1 VHARRIRPDTGHL
14 DRRRLA
20 SAGLSAILP
29 GLGQLVNR
37 RRQLATIF
45 LAPTL
50 VLLAIGG
57 ILVATQS
64 PARLVAWVASP
75 TVLGIVLSINLLV
88 LVLRLLAVVQAFL
101 DTRWHGPTGRAGIVG
116 LALIVV
122 LVVLPH
128 GIAYRYGTALGDT
141 FASVFQDGAAGV
153 GDGPAAEPPSPDER
167 VNVLLIGVDTL
178 PWRTATLTDTM
189 MVVSLDPVGRTV
201 SMLSLPRDL
210 INVPLGNGD
219 VFGPKLNSLM
229 SYAASHE
236 DEFPQGGVQ
245 ALLDATGALLGI
257 EIPYYARIDFYGF
270 VEMVDTVGG
279 VDVVVAE
286 PIEDPE
292 YAGFKLDKRGW
303 SITAGPH
310 HLDGA
315 NALAYA
321 RARKA
326 LGESDFTRA
335 ARQQQILIALRD
347 AVTRDG
353 SLLWELPAL
362 LETVGRRVR
371 SNVPI
376 SQLPELAAIVDEVE
390 DGAITRAVIRHPL
403 VRSESTRYGS
413 SLVPDVAAIQAV
425 AAALF
430 PEPGSTPEPWP
441 TPEPSTGSPSTG
453 SPSTGSP
460 STGSPSTGP

>member
-1 VHARRIRPDTGHL
+1 VHARRSRPDTGHL
-14 DRRRLA
+14 DRRRLTG
-20 SAGLSAILP
+20 AGLSAILP

-37 RRQLATIF
+37 RRQLAVIF
-45 LAPTL
+45 LIPTL
-50 VLLAIGG
+50 ILLG
-57 ILVATQS
+57 IAALLLATQS

-75 TVLGIVLSINLLV
+75 SVLNVVLTINLL
-88 LVLRLLAVVQAFL
+88 LLALRLVAVIQAFL
-101 DTRWHGPTGRAGIVG
+101 DTRWHGPTGRMGILG
-116 LALIVV
+116 LIVLMV
-122 LVVLPH
+122 LVAVPH
-128 GIAYRYGTALGDT
+128 GIAYRYGAALGST
-141 FASVFQDGAAGV
+141 FASVFE
-153 GDGPAAEPPSPDER
+153 DGPAGIGDVPAARPRPLDER
-167 VNVLLIGVDTL
+167 SNVLLIGVDTL

-210 INVPLGNGD
+210 INVRLGNDD

-229 SYAASHE
+229 SYADTHE
-236 DEFPQGGVQ
+236 AEFPQGGVQ

-257 EIPYYARIDFYGF
+257 DIPYYARIDFYGF

-279 VDVVVAE
+279 VDVVVAA

-292 YAGFKLDKRGW
+292 YAGFKLDERGW
-303 SITAGPH
+303 AITAGPH

-326 LGESDFTRA
+326 AGESDFTRA
-335 ARQQQILIALRD
+335 GRQQQILIALRD
-347 AVTRDG
+347 AVTKDG

-362 LETVGRRVR
+362 LETVGERVR

-376 SQLPELAAIVDEVE
+376 SQRPELAAVVDEVE
-390 DGAITRAVIRHPL
+390 DGAIARAIIRHPL

-413 SLVPDVAAIQAV
+413 SRVPDVAAIQAV

-430 PEPGSTPEPWP
+430 PEPDGEPQPWP
-441 TPEPSTGSPSTG
+441 TPEPTASPKA
-453 SPSTGSP
+453 SPKASP
-460 STGSPSTGP
+460 TP

>member
-1 VHARRIRPDTGHL
+1 MHARRIRPDTSHL

-20 SAGLSAILP
+20 GAGLSAILP

-37 RRQLATIF
+37 RTRLAVFF
-45 LAPTL
+45 LVPTL
-50 VLLAIGG
+50 ILLTIVA
-57 ILVATQS
+57 ILVMAQS
-64 PARLVAWVASP
+64 PARLAAWVAGPSVLG
-75 TVLGIVLSINLLV
+75 TVLTLNLLV
-88 LVLRLLAVVQAFL
+88 MALRLLAVVQAFL
-101 DTRWHGPTGRAGIVG
+101 DTRWHGSTGRVGVVG
-116 LALIVV
+116 LAVLMM

-128 GIAYRYGTALGDT
+128 AIAYRYGTALGTT
-141 FASVFQDGAAGV
+141 FANVFV
-153 GDGPAAEPPSPDER
+153 PGPAGIGDAPAAMPRPLDER
-167 VNVLLIGVDTL
+167 INVLLIGVDTL
-178 PWRTATLTDTM
+178 PYRTATLTDTM
-189 MVVSLDPVGRTV
+189 MVVSLDPIARTV
-201 SMLSLPRDL
+201 SMLSVPRDL
-210 INVPLGNGD
+210 IGVPLGNGD

-229 SYAASHE
+229 SYADEHE
-236 DEFPQGGVQ
+236 DEFPEGGVQ
-245 ALLDATGALLGI
+245 ALLDATGTLLGI
-257 EIPYYARIDFYGF
+257 DIPYYARIDFYGF

-279 VDVVVAE
+279 VDVVVRD

-303 SITAGPH
+303 SITAGEH

-362 LETVGRRVR
+362 LETVGERVR

-376 SQLPELAAIVDEVE
+376 NQLPELAAIVDEVE

-403 VRSESTRYGS
+403 VRSEQTRYGS
-413 SLVPDVAAIQAV
+413 SLVPDVEAIREVAV
-425 AAALF
+425 ALF
-430 PEPGSTPEPWP
+430 PEPGGVPERWP
-441 TPEPSTGSPSTG
+441 TPEPTTAPKSKASPT
-453 SPSTGSP
+453 P
-460 STGSPSTGP
+460 

>member
-14 DRRRLA
+14 DRRRLTG
-20 SAGLSAILP
+20 AGLSAILP
-29 GLGQLVNR
+29 GLGQLFNR
-37 RRQLATIF
+37 RRQLAAIF
-45 LAPTL
+45 LIPT
-50 VLLAIGG
+50 G
-57 ILVATQS
+57 ILLGIAALLLATQS

-75 TVLGIVLSINLLV
+75 SVLNVVLTINLLV
-88 LVLRLLAVVQAFL
+88 LALRLVAVVQAFL

-116 LALIVV
+116 LIVLMV
-122 LVVLPH
+122 LVAVPH
-128 GIAYRYGTALGDT
+128 GIAYRYGTALGST
-141 FASVFQDGAAGV
+141 FASVFEDGPAGV
-153 GDGPAAEPPSPDER
+153 GDAPAATPRPLDER
-167 VNVLLIGVDTL
+167 INVLLIGVDTL

-229 SYAASHE
+229 SYADRNE

-257 EIPYYARIDFYGF
+257 DIPYYARIDFYGF

-279 VDVVVAE
+279 VDVVVAD

-303 SITAGPH
+303 SITAGEH

-326 LGESDFTRA
+326 AGESDFTRA
-335 ARQQQILIALRD
+335 GRQQQILIALRD
-347 AVTRDG
+347 AVTKDG

-362 LETVGRRVR
+362 LETVGERVR

-376 SQLPELAAIVDEVE
+376 SQLPELAAVVDEVE
-390 DGAITRAVIRHPL
+390 DGAIVRAIIRHPL

-413 SLVPDVAAIQAV
+413 SLVPNVEAIQAV

-430 PEPGSTPEPWP
+430 PEPGGEPQPWP
-441 TPEPSTGSPSTG
+441 TPEATTPPKASPT
-453 SPSTGSP
+453 P
-460 STGSPSTGP
+460 